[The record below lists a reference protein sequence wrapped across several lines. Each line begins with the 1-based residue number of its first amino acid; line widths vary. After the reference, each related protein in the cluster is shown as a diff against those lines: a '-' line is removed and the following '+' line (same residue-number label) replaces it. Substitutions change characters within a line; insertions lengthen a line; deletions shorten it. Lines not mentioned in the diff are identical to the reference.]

1 MAELALGIAG
11 VAGTIDVC
19 IKFGKYLVN
28 ACKDYGQ
35 ADELAHELS
44 VRIHICWFR
53 IASQLEIVKELED
66 NMTEDQRELQSH
78 ILRILQSKLEAATV
92 VISKSDRH
100 GSSKRNRALHF
111 VSLRETLESTVTDLE
126 SWQKRFEPS
135 WFQIIKT
142 GSTYTEDVLKSAT
155 LTNTRDRG
163 DPAREG
169 LKFRQAFNNS
179 ETVKLAEKVLEN
191 LEMQVI
197 PYCETELAVKQKEN
211 KYLIIDT
218 VSRDTVALR
227 DARELASRLR
237 DSNPSTFGTLKCKG
251 VVQLTREPSL
261 KFVRLWRP
269 RRVFKESPN
278 EEHAQMLV
286 CLVGFQLFRYADAP
300 TNTSKTKKRSLVY
313 QHPTRTG
320 SKSVKFVMQ
329 HDIYSLGVC
338 LLEIGLWRS
347 LVEFHG
353 ATTRLSTVVTNTVD
367 FQSELDPQA
376 IKETLILLSRTE
388 LRSLGWYA
396 TSNKLYIA
404 MEFFPD
410 GDLYANIRDHRRLT
424 DDECSHIISQVLSGV
439 AVMHEAGFAH
449 RDVKPQNIL
458 VYKVSQD
465 LAPSSWWVKLAD
477 FGISKKLGA
486 ETTGTTLA
494 SGTPL
499 YMAPELLQ
507 YDSRS
512 ILTEDYFKADVWA
525 IGITAF
531 FILTKS
537 VPFKSQPAIFH
548 YSGNL
553 QDLATIF
560 ADSQLTEI
568 ARSFVSEVLKPQP
581 GERPDAE
588 RAKQHAWIRHWLP
601 EIPTPGALSSLQFLP
616 AEVLFKT
623 ARGLTTEIS
632 TLASQTVSQR
642 WTGDFHDLGILPKA
656 PDHIQNLYNIPSRV
670 GEIEIPI
677 AETQWITKLENHRPA
692 SMGNLIRNPQNPGIW
707 RDVNILQQLRGWIST
722 GDIDMVRLLVYRGID
737 INAPDENGRTP
748 LHLSASI
755 GNVEM
760 VRVLCEGGAVID
772 ITSESGHTPLQ
783 LAAMKGHTDM
793 AELLLEKGADIEA
806 SDSYGGFT
814 PIGFA
819 ANMNHSGVTGLLL
832 DKGANVEATN
842 RVGHTPLISAA
853 RSGSEATVKLLLNHG
868 AHIEATDKSG
878 STPLICAA
886 RAGSEG
892 VIEHLIHHG
901 ANVNVSEYSG
911 FTPMRE
917 ARRKGHDAV
926 EKLLLRA
933 GASID
938 GSSPELST
946 SLHEAAQCGYYDQ
959 MIVNLR
965 RNEENIEDKDDF
977 GRTPLILAAREGHMD
992 TAWLLFK
999 YGANMEAFDH
1009 SNHTPLMAASDQGR
1023 TSMVIM
1029 LVRNKAD
1036 VLARDIEGNTSMSLA
1051 SRKGHIETVE
1061 CLRDGNV
1068 PVDTPNNNG
1077 ETPLILAAKGGHTAV
1092 ARELLDAGADVNA
1105 SDNKGFT
1112 PLITAAEQGHVE
1124 TVKLLV
1130 DRKAQLDSTSLG
1142 APAALIEAAK
1152 EGHEDVVE
1160 VLLEEG
1166 AAIETMDISGVTA
1179 LVHSVRRNHEA
1190 VVALVL
1196 QIGANAEAEDE
1207 NGEACLMLAIKN
1219 SNKAVIDLLTQHGAK
1234 KSWLYYRARMSLGY

>member
-11 VAGTIDVC
+11 VAGTVDVC
-19 IKFGKYLVN
+19 IKFGKYLVK

-35 ADELAHELS
+35 VDELAHELS
-44 VRIHICWFR
+44 VRIQICWFR
-53 IASQLEIVKELED
+53 IASQLEIVKELEGS
-66 NMTEDQRELQSH
+66 MTEDQRELQSH
-78 ILRILQSKLEAATV
+78 ILRILQSKLEAATI
-92 VISKSDRH
+92 VISKPDRH
-100 GSSKRNRALHF
+100 SSSRRYRALRF
-111 VSLRETLESTVTDLE
+111 LSLRETLESTVTDLE
-126 SWQKRFEPS
+126 SWQMRFEPS

-142 GSTYTEDVLKSAT
+142 GPTYTENVLTSAT
-155 LTNTRDRG
+155 LTNTRHRG

-169 LKFRQAFNNS
+169 LKFREAFNNS

-211 KYLIIDT
+211 KYFIIDT

-261 KFVRLWRP
+261 KFVFGVP
-269 RRVFKESPN
+269 DGYSRVHSCRDLLLSGPAN
-278 EEHAQMLV
+278 
-286 CLVGFQLFRYADAP
+286 
-300 TNTSKTKKRSLVY
+300 SL
-313 QHPTRTG
+313 
-320 SKSVKFVMQ
+320 
-329 HDIYSLGVC
+329 
-338 LLEIGLWRS
+338 
-347 LVEFHG
+347 
-353 ATTRLSTVVTNTVD
+353 TTRLNIARQLRVNRVLPQSGSANMDGSLSDLVHDYQLSTRYEGVFTIHFHRDPDAPPSAPYRQERWKKVRTLGHGGQGDVLLQTCTDGGRSVFNRAVKRIRLE
-367 FQSELDPQA
+367 SEHS
-376 IKETLILLSRTE
+376 KRYYRRE
-388 LRSLGWYA
+388 LESIVKFSHEKYSQYFVKSLGWYA

-410 GDLYANIRDHRRLT
+410 GDLYAYIRDHRRLT

-449 RDVKPQNIL
+449 RDVKAQNIL
-458 VYKVSQD
+458 VYKVPQD

-477 FGISKKLGA
+477 FGI
-486 ETTGTTLA
+486 
-494 SGTPL
+494 
-499 YMAPELLQ
+499 
-507 YDSRS
+507 R
-512 ILTEDYFKADVWA
+512 
-525 IGITAF
+525 
-531 FILTKS
+531 
-537 VPFKSQPAIFH
+537 
-548 YSGNL
+548 
-553 QDLATIF
+553 
-560 ADSQLTEI
+560 
-568 ARSFVSEVLKPQP
+568 
-581 GERPDAE
+581 
-588 RAKQHAWIRHWLP
+588 
-601 EIPTPGALSSLQFLP
+601 
-616 AEVLFKT
+616 
-623 ARGLTTEIS
+623 
-632 TLASQTVSQR
+632 
-642 WTGDFHDLGILPKA
+642 
-656 PDHIQNLYNIPSRV
+656 
-670 GEIEIPI
+670 
-677 AETQWITKLENHRPA
+677 
-692 SMGNLIRNPQNPGIW
+692 
-707 RDVNILQQLRGWIST
+707 
-722 GDIDMVRLLVYRGID
+722 
-737 INAPDENGRTP
+737 
-748 LHLSASI
+748 
-755 GNVEM
+755 
-760 VRVLCEGGAVID
+760 GAVIE
-772 ITSESGHTPLQ
+772 TRSESGHTPLQ
-783 LAAMKGHTDM
+783 VAAMKGYTEV

-814 PIGFA
+814 PLGLA
-819 ANMNHSGVTGLLL
+819 ASMNHSGVTRLLL

-842 RVGHTPLISAA
+842 QVGHTPLISAA
-853 RSGSEATVKLLLNHG
+853 RSGSEAVAKLLLNHG

-878 STPLICAA
+878 GTPLIWAA

-901 ANVNVSEYSG
+901 AKVNVSEYSG
-911 FTPMRE
+911 FTPLRE
-917 ARRKGHDAV
+917 ARKKGHDAV

-965 RNEENIEDKDDF
+965 RNDVNIEGKDDF

-1029 LVRNKAD
+1029 LVRNEAD

-1051 SRKGHIETVE
+1051 SRKGHIETVA
-1061 CLRDGNV
+1061 CLRDRNA
-1068 PVDTPNNNG
+1068 PVDTFNNNG
-1077 ETPLILAAKGGHTAV
+1077 ETPLILAAKGGHTDV
-1092 ARELLDAGADVNA
+1092 ARELLDAGADMNA
-1105 SDNKGFT
+1105 TDNKGFT

-1130 DRKAQLDSTSLG
+1130 ERKAQLDSTSQG

-1152 EGHEDVVE
+1152 EGHDDVVE
-1160 VLLEEG
+1160 LLLEEG
-1166 AAIETMDISGVTA
+1166 AAIETMDVSGVTA
-1179 LVHSVRRNHEA
+1179 LVHSVRLNHEA
-1190 VVALVL
+1190 VVALLL

-1219 SNKAVIDLLTQHGAK
+1219 CNKAVMDLLTQHGAK